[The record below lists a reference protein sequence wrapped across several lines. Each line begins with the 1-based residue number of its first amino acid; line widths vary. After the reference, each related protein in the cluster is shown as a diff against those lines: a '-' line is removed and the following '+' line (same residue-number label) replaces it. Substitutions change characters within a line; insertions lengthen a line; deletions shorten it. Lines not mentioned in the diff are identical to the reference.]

1 MIVFND
7 LSQLNNLSVMI
18 FADKDKCPT
27 VKFHE
32 VPLIALVVRL
42 RGGVT
47 QRSLFIS

>member
-18 FADKDKCPT
+18 FADKCPT

-32 VPLIALVVRL
+32 VLLIALVVRL